1 MLEDFGEIT
10 VTNGQISRAT
20 RKVEKKKR
28 HIEQLSLVSF
38 FNKLGLHLMDTYLVV
53 AMAAMEIC
61 TGGYEIR

>member
-61 TGGYEIR
+61 IGGYEIR